1 MQCNEP
7 KDQVY
12 YNHRE
17 SAVLADAKRFLLR
30 PEKAK
35 KFSERLREYQIA
47 EPLL

>member
-1 MQCNEP
+1 MQRNEP

-12 YNHRE
+12 YNRRE

-35 KFSERLREYQIA
+35 KFGERPGE
-47 EPLL
+47 